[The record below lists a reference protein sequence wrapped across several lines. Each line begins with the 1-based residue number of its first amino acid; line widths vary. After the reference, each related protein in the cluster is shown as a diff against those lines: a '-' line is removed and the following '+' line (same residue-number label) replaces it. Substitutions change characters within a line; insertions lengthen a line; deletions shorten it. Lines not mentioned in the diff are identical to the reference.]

1 MGGRGLATRIVPFE
15 AEHIAAVRDFN
26 ASVWERPSS
35 RAFMKW
41 RYLDCPAQWGL
52 LAMRDGR
59 CIATIWGRQRWYRV
73 AGDRVAMLEPFDWH
87 TLPEALH
94 SGIGIRM
101 LRRVM
106 QRPEP
111 SLAVGGTE
119 LTRTFLPRLGWRD
132 LGASR
137 SYLLPLASKVLAHRL
152 AEKGRLPRLATSA
165 IAIVATRTWCRPRRQ
180 RAPDDGSV
188 ETVEG
193 INEEI
198 LALYQG
204 EIGYGCVGFPDKAWH
219 EWLSSGAAGVGRITT
234 LLFRN
239 GDAPVGWALGRDYGT
254 AHGREAT
261 IVDIF
266 TPHPRVEVY
275 AWMVSALLERLADAR
290 VVQVRARATCPVL
303 GRALKNCGFIAGPT
317 SPVAFWSTT
326 ASAPPTPI
334 HMTGDTGD
342 SAYHPYDIDSG

>member
-1 MGGRGLATRIVPFE
+1 MASRIVPFE

-26 ASVWERPSS
+26 ASVWGRPSS
-35 RAFMKW
+35 SAFLKW

-52 LAMRDGR
+52 LAMRDDR
-59 CIATIWGRQRWYRV
+59 CIAIIWGRQRWYRV
-73 AGDRVAMLEPFDWH
+73 GGDRVAMLEPFDWY
-87 TLPEALH
+87 TLPEARH
-94 SGIGIRM
+94 SGIGIRI

-106 QRPEP
+106 ERPEP
-111 SLAVGGTE
+111 CLAVGGSE

-137 SYLLPLASKVLAHRL
+137 SYLLPLASEVLAHRL
-152 AEKGRLPRLATSA
+152 HADARLPRLAASA
-165 IAIVATRTWCRPRRQ
+165 IAMVATRTWCRPRRR
-180 RAPDDGSV
+180 RAPYDGRV
-188 ETVEG
+188 ETVER

-198 LALYQG
+198 LSLYQG
-204 EIGYGCVGFPDKAWH
+204 EIGYGCVGLPDKAWH
-219 EWLSSGAAGVGRITT
+219 EWLSSGAAGVGRFTT

-239 GDAPVGWALGRDYGT
+239 DDAPVGWALGRDYGT

-275 AWMVSALLERLADAR
+275 AWMVSALMERLAESR

-303 GRALKNCGFIAGPT
+303 GRALKKCGFIAGPI
-317 SPVAFWSTT
+317 SPVAFWSAT
-326 ASAPPTPI
+326 ASTPPTPI
-334 HMTGDTGD
+334 HVTGDTGD
-342 SAYHPYDIDSG
+342 SAYRPYDIDGG